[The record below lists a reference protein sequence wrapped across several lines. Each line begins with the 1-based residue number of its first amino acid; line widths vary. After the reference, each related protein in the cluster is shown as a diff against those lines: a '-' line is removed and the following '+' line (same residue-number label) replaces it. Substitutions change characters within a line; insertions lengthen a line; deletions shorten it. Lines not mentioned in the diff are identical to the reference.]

1 MFPLWQ
7 DESNMEIRLHSKYLV
22 RNQNTFSAKAPLPG
36 QLIALNLL
44 ALACS
49 WTEVIGQSTQ
59 VLLFESTD
67 AGGKEPSGLGRT

>member
-7 DESNMEIRLHSKYLV
+7 DKSNMEIRLHSKYLV

-36 QLIALNLL
+36 QLIALNLR

-49 WTEVIGQSTQ
+49 WTGVTGDIGAALAYT
-59 VLLFESTD
+59 VD
-67 AGGKEPSGLGRT
+67 